1 MHTALQALSEPHRM
15 AILSMLADGERPAGD
30 FVDALPI
37 AQPTVS
43 KHLSVL
49 REAGLVTVRKDAQ
62 RRLEFTPARKDGV
75 AVPSET
81 YLSLVIATEP
91 VGDGKFALKLRRAVN
106 GPGVARL
113 GKLDVP
119 KYQGRRS
126 GAMIVVS
133 VDVDAEGKPVMAS
146 KPAK

>member
-1 MHTALQALSEPHRM
+1 MHAALQALSEPHRM

-62 RRLEFTPARKDGV
+62 RRM
-75 AVPSET
+75 
-81 YLSLVIATEP
+81 YSLNPKPLAELDAWLA
-91 VGDGKFALKLRRAVN
+91 GYRRFWTD
-106 GPGVARL
+106 
-113 GKLDVP
+113 KLDALEAHLDKEFP
-119 KYQGRRS
+119 Q
-126 GAMIVVS
+126 
-133 VDVDAEGKPVMAS
+133 
-146 KPAK
+146 

>member
-1 MHTALQALSEPHRM
+1 MHAALQALSEPHRM

-62 RRLEFTPARKDGV
+62 RRLYSLNPAPLKELDLWLAHYRRFWTDRLDALEAHLDKEFP
-75 AVPSET
+75 
-81 YLSLVIATEP
+81 
-91 VGDGKFALKLRRAVN
+91 
-106 GPGVARL
+106 
-113 GKLDVP
+113 
-119 KYQGRRS
+119 Q
-126 GAMIVVS
+126 
-133 VDVDAEGKPVMAS
+133 
-146 KPAK
+146 

>member
-1 MHTALQALSEPHRM
+1 MFMHAALQALSEPHRM

-62 RRLEFTPARKDGV
+62 RRMYSLNPKPLAELDAWLARYRVFWTD
-75 AVPSET
+75 
-81 YLSLVIATEP
+81 
-91 VGDGKFALKLRRAVN
+91 
-106 GPGVARL
+106 
-113 GKLDVP
+113 KLDALEAHLDKEFP
-119 KYQGRRS
+119 Q
-126 GAMIVVS
+126 
-133 VDVDAEGKPVMAS
+133 
-146 KPAK
+146 